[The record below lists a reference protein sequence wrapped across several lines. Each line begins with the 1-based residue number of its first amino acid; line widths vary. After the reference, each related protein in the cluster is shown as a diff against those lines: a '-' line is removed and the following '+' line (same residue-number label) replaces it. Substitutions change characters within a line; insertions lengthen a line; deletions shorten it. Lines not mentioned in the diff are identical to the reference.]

1 MLQGLVAQSKTAFTV
16 QRIENATCTAVEH
29 VHTQTDLRHP
39 IRPLGDERVIVS
51 IDRLAD
57 SYRPDRRLDRRLAPA
72 LLRSSA
78 AYPDRAQH
86 ARRSDPGCC
95 SETTPAQP
103 PVRSSRVEPWPASR
117 AAGCGK
123 ARPCRLP
130 GRPRLYLCCVRDAD
144 HGQDWCR
151 NCCYQEEVI
160 GILTAKLQPSLA
172 LPLHQYPRRY
182 RWT

>member
-1 MLQGLVAQSKTAFTV
+1 MSHSQMAPPVTQGSPKPTSHTEMAALIALPFSA
-16 QRIENATCTAVEH
+16 ATFAASSAAT
-29 VHTQTDLRHP
+29 
-39 IRPLGDERVIVS
+39 
-51 IDRLAD
+51 
-57 SYRPDRRLDRRLAPA
+57 YRRLAPA
-72 LLRSSA
+72 RLGSVA

-86 ARRSDPGCC
+86 ARRWDPGCC

-103 PVRSSRVEPWPASR
+103 PVRSSSVETWPASQ
-117 AAGCGK
+117 AAGWGK
-123 ARPCRLP
+123 ARKCRLP
-130 GRPRLYLCCVRDAD
+130 GGPRLYLCCVRGAD